1 STPAACGRRGSSAED
16 QPRWR
21 LRIGRSAQRG
31 DGFPHAE
38 VLRQVLHELDHDL
51 KVLGADDRHD
61 LVVMV
66 AEQVA
71 EQLLD
76 GHILLASLHLLGDRH
91 DDVAGRARDLDD
103 LPVVQLQR
111 EWGAGRLLAVLG
123 ERERPRLGLRG
134 RLLGGVADGRVAG
147 AAGSRGHG
155 RALFQVRTR
164 TWGTS
169 TRRAWAPRAWRRAWP
184 SPARTPAS
192 SRARASGP
200 SPLAGGPESGDARA
214 TRPLRTR
221 GPPRG
226 RGGVEP
232 RRRRPPGRPAP
243 RSHEGGEG
251 SEGSEGHPSTPPPP
265 PPPPPLPTSNPMSA
279 SSAAQPGPPQ

>member
-1 STPAACGRRGSSAED
+1 
-16 QPRWR
+16 
-21 LRIGRSAQRG
+21 
-31 DGFPHAE
+31 
-38 VLRQVLHELDHDL
+38 
-51 KVLGADDRHD
+51 
-61 LVVMV
+61 
-66 AEQVA
+66 
-71 EQLLD
+71 
-76 GHILLASLHLLGDRH
+76 
-91 DDVAGRARDLDD
+91 
-103 LPVVQLQR
+103 
-111 EWGAGRLLAVLG
+111 EWGAGRILAVPG

-169 TRRAWAPRAWRRAWP
+169 TRRAWAPRAWRRARP

-200 SPLAGGPESGDARA
+200 TPPAWRHASGDPPA
-214 TRPLRTR
+214 TRTLRTC

-226 RGGVEP
+226 RGRVEP

-243 RSHEGGEG
+243 RSHEG
-251 SEGSEGHPSTPPPP
+251 SEGHPSTPPPP
-265 PPPPPLPTSNPMSA
+265 
-279 SSAAQPGPPQ
+279 